1 MTESGRHIYLVSAE
15 GGGIRA
21 AYWTGLNLAQ
31 LDILTRGQF
40 GEEVASLSGVSGG
53 SLGIATWLAARDIE
67 FNPQARLELIAKFL
81 GSDFLSPVLG
91 GFLFLDVPRLL
102 LGPIWLSARRDHVFE
117 KALADQWEEIG
128 YSDFFARP
136 MLNLCIG
143 GVRAAPAV
151 FFNATDAQTGEY
163 VPLTTALLPSQTGL
177 PFDLLPL
184 PSSLLDYPLSWRQP
198 NGLENTSLAKATVA
212 QMVSISARFPYL
224 SPEAQVGIDASALA
238 STKAPK
244 TEGLWSRLWVLVD
257 GGYFDN
263 TGLIPTKEA
272 IAVIEKRRQEEKEKT
287 NPDERPFT
295 QTVVGVI
302 HISNDPGTPC
312 FALPKGWQE
321 QLSAPAKRFLAVT
334 GQTMRCAHHLA
345 ALESSL
351 KPNPF
356 SPFIA
361 PLESLLNVRTEYAR
375 RAVAELR
382 AVVPWQFGYSL
393 HFLGLAS
400 ALEDAYGT
408 SPKPPGH
415 SEEEMFETATAKRLE
430 AERDAAAS
438 QDAIERSVHS
448 GNLNPSSA
456 DYLKHLLEW
465 RDAVRNESLQVQ
477 CHKHFAPIA
486 PPLGWT
492 LSKSNQALMRCL
504 SIRQEFS
511 DDSLRNRFLIAPPN
525 YWKF

>member
-1 MTESGRHIYLVSAE
+1 
-15 GGGIRA
+15 
-21 AYWTGLNLAQ
+21 
-31 LDILTRGQF
+31 
-40 GEEVASLSGVSGG
+40 
-53 SLGIATWLAARDIE
+53 
-67 FNPQARLELIAKFL
+67 
-81 GSDFLSPVLG
+81 
-91 GFLFLDVPRLL
+91 
-102 LGPIWLSARRDHVFE
+102 
-117 KALADQWEEIG
+117 
-128 YSDFFARP
+128 
-136 MLNLCIG
+136 MLNLCIR
-143 GVRAAPAV
+143 GVRTAPAV

-163 VPLTTALLPSQTGL
+163 VPLTTALLPSQMGL
-177 PFDLLPL
+177 PFGLLPL
-184 PSSLLDYPLSWRQP
+184 PSLLLDYPFRLGPPP

-272 IAVIEKRRQEEKEKT
+272 TAVIEKRRQEEKEKT

-295 QTVVGVI
+295 QTVVRVI

-334 GQTMRCAHHLA
+334 GQTMRCKHHLA
-345 ALESSL
+345 DLESSL

-361 PLESLLNVRTEYAR
+361 PLESLLNVRTEYSR

-382 AVVPWQFGYSL
+382 AVVPWQSGYSL

-408 SPKPPGH
+408 SPKPDGH
-415 SEEEMFETATAKRLE
+415 SEEEMFETATAERLE
-430 AERDAAAS
+430 AERYAADS
-438 QDAIERSVHS
+438 QDMIERSVHN
-448 GNLNPSSA
+448 GNLNPISA

-477 CHKHFAPIA
+477 CHKDFDPIA

-492 LSKSNQALMRCL
+492 LSKNNQALMRCL
-504 SIRQEFS
+504 SIRRKFS
-511 DDSLRNRFLIAPPN
+511 DGSLGDGFPIAPPN
-525 YWKF
+525 D